1 MNSVSRWAVL
11 ALLSVAGAWSLLGSP
26 VGSIQGSVKDSTGAL
41 VPGVK
46 VTLTNTSTNARLD
59 TTTDANGEFQF
70 LQLPPAAYSLAA
82 QAQGFKKID
91 VPSVLVQVDQ
101 ITHLDLALE
110 VGSLSESVQVEAVA
124 PLLENDKSTL
134 SSVVNSRTI
143 SDMPL
148 NARQVLDL
156 ALVTPGVVPTGAG
169 TQGLGFNVAGAR
181 AQSNVFM
188 WDGVSNM
195 DTQINSALNNF
206 RIDDAVQEFSVQ
218 TSVASAEFGRGTGGE
233 VDVVT
238 KSGSNDFHGSLFE
251 YLRNSDLDAADFFTN
266 LTGAPKTPL
275 HRNQYGATL
284 GGPIKRDKIFFFA
297 SYEGFRQVAPTVST
311 TRVPTAAERAQV
323 TDPISQALLK
333 FWPNP
338 NASIPG
344 SANNFIANVGSTDFD
359 STGLIRVDYRIGDKD
374 TLSARFADYQGTI
387 FTAGA
392 LPALDGNANVPV
404 SRNGSLVW
412 DHTFS
417 PTLLNEFRVGY
428 SRNQTFLTVQ
438 DNGFNAAS
446 IFQAN
451 GQPLPGVVNAAQNPQ
466 DSGLP
471 TIAVSGGYAQLG
483 TSNNLPQGRITNT
496 TELFDNFSWTAPFG
510 KSKHNFRMGY
520 HIREEKARR
529 YLDGSSRGTFNF
541 VNWSDFAAGLVN
553 TSTFRSGSTLAYWNR
568 FPWDLYWQDQ
578 YKMKDNL
585 TVNYGLRYEYPTAI
599 YQSRFDATN
608 FIPGVGPVLL
618 GTNKLLTINPSGLGP
633 AAFGYAQAPFT
644 LTDSGVHVD
653 KNNFAPVL
661 GMAYTPRFSEKIF
674 GHDDTVIRAGFRI
687 GYDDIFNNIPANMAL
702 NAPYTLTT
710 TQASGVTQPGKFP
723 WVTGFNQ
730 GVPLV
735 KFNPDGTPKVGL
747 VSFNAEDPNIRSSYL
762 YQYNLGVQRKIG
774 NNFSIEMDYQGSTG
788 HKLGMFVDQNQPSVI
803 VNNPLV
809 RGNQSPN
816 LQVFPYPLFG
826 TVSTGEDIGNSNY
839 NGGVAIAKYQARSY
853 FIQASYVYSKSI
865 DDVSAFFGSSGE
877 RGAPASSHNI
887 NLERGPS
894 SFDTRQHASILYSLD
909 LPAGPGHRVLGWNNP
924 INRQLFGGWT
934 VSGLVTAQTGQ
945 PFTVYNTAQDFSGFN
960 QFNDR
965 PDVIATGPLPQ
976 DNSNRSDAFGTPG
989 AGAGRGYFSATPPTG
1004 RVGTSGRNQFYG
1016 PGLFNW
1022 DLAAAKS
1029 FVITENRI
1037 RLQFR
1042 GDFFNLFN
1050 HTNFA
1055 NPVHDES
1062 SALFGQITQ
1071 TLGSAVA
1078 TSVGTTAGAY
1088 GAPRQIQFSLRLLF

>member
-1 MNSVSRWAVL
+1 MKRVSRWAALAVL
-11 ALLSVAGAWSLLGSP
+11 SIAGAWSLLGSP
-26 VGSIQGSVKDSTGAL
+26 VGSIQGAVKDSTGAL

-59 TTTDANGEFQF
+59 TTTDPNGEFQF
-70 LQLPPAAYSLAA
+70 LQLPPATYSLTAE
-82 QAQGFKKID
+82 AQGFKKVD
-91 VPSVLVQVDQ
+91 VSSVLVQVDQ
-101 ITHLDLALE
+101 ITHLDLTLE

-169 TQGLGFNVAGAR
+169 TQGLGFNVSGAR

-238 KSGSNDFHGSLFE
+238 KSGSNEFHGTLFE

-323 TDPISQALLK
+323 TDPISKALLQ
-333 FWPNP
+333 FWPTP
-338 NASIPG
+338 NATIPG

-359 STGLIRVDYRIGDKD
+359 STGLIRIDYRIGDKD
-374 TLSARFADYQGTI
+374 TLSARFADYQGTV

-392 LPALDGNANVPV
+392 LPLLDGNANVPV

-428 SRNQTFLTVQ
+428 SRNQTFFTVQ

-446 IFQAN
+446 IFQTN

-471 TIAVSGGYAQLG
+471 TIVVSGGYAQLG

-496 TELFDNFSWTAPFG
+496 TELFDNYSWTAPFG

-520 HIREEKARR
+520 HIREEQARR

-541 VNWSDFAAGLVN
+541 VNWSDFAAGLAN

-585 TVNYGLRYEYPTAI
+585 TLNYGLRYEYPSAI
-599 YQSRFDATN
+599 YQNRFDATN
-608 FIPGVGPVLL
+608 FVPGVGPVLL

-661 GMAYTPRFSEKIF
+661 GLAYTPRFAEKIF
-674 GHDDTVIRAGFRI
+674 GHDDTVIRAGFRV
-687 GYDDIFNNIPANMAL
+687 GYDDIFNNIPANMGL
-702 NAPYTLTT
+702 NAPYSLTT
-710 TQASGVTQPGKFP
+710 TQAAGVTQPGKFP
-723 WVTGFNQ
+723 WITGFNQ

-762 YQYNLGVQRKIG
+762 YQYNMGVQRKIG

-788 HKLGMFVDQNQPSVI
+788 HKLGMFVDQNQPLVI

-816 LQVFPYPLFG
+816 LQIFPYPLFG
-826 TVSTGEDIGNSNY
+826 TISTGEDIGNSNY
-839 NGGVAIAKYQARSY
+839 NGGVAIAKYQARAY
-853 FIQASYVYSKSI
+853 FLQASYVYSKSI

-877 RGAPASSHNI
+877 RGAPASSRNI

-894 SFDTRQHASILYSLD
+894 SFDTRQHASILYSMD
-909 LPAGPGHRVLGWNNP
+909 LPAGPGHRVLGWNNAF
-924 INRQLFGGWT
+924 NRQLFGGWT

-976 DNSNRSDAFGTPG
+976 NNNNRSDAFGTPG
-989 AGAGRGYFSATPPTG
+989 AGPGRGYFSATPPTG

-1022 DLAAAKS
+1022 DLAAAKN
-1029 FVITENRI
+1029 FTITENRI

-1050 HTNFA
+1050 NTNFA
-1055 NPVHDES
+1055 NPIHDES

-1078 TSVGTTAGAY
+1078 TAVGTTAGAY

>member
-1 MNSVSRWAVL
+1 MKTLSKWAVCGVFL
-11 ALLSVAGAWSLLGSP
+11 ICSGSLLASP

-46 VTLTNTSTNARLD
+46 ITLTSTATNAKLE
-59 TTTDANGEFQF
+59 TTSNTNGEFQF
-70 LQLPPAAYSLAA
+70 LQLEPATYSLQAE
-82 QAQGFKKID
+82 AQGFKRVDI
-91 VPSVLVQVDQ
+91 PSVLVQVDQ
-101 ITHLDLALE
+101 ITHLELSLE

-156 ALVTPGVVPTGAG
+156 ALITPGVVPTGAG

-238 KSGSNDFHGSLFE
+238 KSGSNEFHGSLFE

-284 GGPIKRDKIFFFA
+284 GGPIKRNKIFFFT

-323 TDPISQALLK
+323 TDPISKALLQ
-333 FWPNP
+333 FWPTA
-338 NASIPG
+338 NANIPG

-374 TLSARFADYQGTI
+374 MLSARFADYQGTV

-392 LPALDGNANVPV
+392 LPVLDGNANVPV

-412 DHTFS
+412 DHTFG
-417 PTLLNEFRVGY
+417 PTLLNEFRIGY
-428 SRNQTFLTVQ
+428 SRNQTFFTVQ

-446 IFQAN
+446 IFQLN
-451 GQPLPGVVNAAQNPQ
+451 GQPLPGVVNAARNLQ

-471 TIAVSGGYAQLG
+471 TITVNGGFAQLG

-496 TELFDNFSWTAPFG
+496 TELFDNFSWTSPFG

-520 HIREEKARR
+520 HIREEQARR

-578 YKMKDNL
+578 FKMKDNL
-585 TVNYGLRYEYPTAI
+585 TLNYGLRYEYPAAI
-599 YQSRFDATN
+599 YQNRFDATN

-618 GTNKLLTINPSGLGP
+618 GTDKLLTINPSGLGP
-633 AAFGYAQAPFT
+633 AAFGYAQAPFS
-644 LTDSGVHVD
+644 LTSSGVHID

-661 GMAYTPRFSEKIF
+661 GLAYTPRFAEKIF
-674 GHDDTVIRAGFRI
+674 GHDDTVIRAGFRV
-687 GYDDIFNNIPANMAL
+687 GYDDIFNNIPANMGL
-702 NAPYTLTT
+702 NAPYSLTT

-723 WVTGFNQ
+723 WITGFNQ

-735 KFNPDGTPKVGL
+735 KFNADGTPKVGL

-762 YQYNLGVQRKIG
+762 YQYNMGIQRKIG

-816 LQVFPYPLFG
+816 LQIFPYPLFG
-826 TVSTGEDIGNSNY
+826 TISTGEDIGNSNY
-839 NGGVAIAKYQARSY
+839 NGGVAIAKYQARNY
-853 FIQASYVYSKSI
+853 FVQASYVYSKSI

-909 LPAGPGHRVLGWNNP
+909 LPVGPGHRFLGWNNQF
-924 INRQLFGGWT
+924 NRQLFGGWI

-945 PFTVYNTAQDFSGFN
+945 PFTVYDTAQDFSGFN

-965 PDVIATGPLPQ
+965 PDVIATGPLAQ
-976 DNSNRSDAFGTPG
+976 NNNNRSDAFGTPG
-989 AGAGRGYFSATPPTG
+989 TPGRGYFSATPPTG

-1022 DLAAAKS
+1022 DLAAAKN
-1029 FVITENRI
+1029 FAITENRI

-1050 HTNFA
+1050 NTNFS
-1055 NPVHDES
+1055 NPIHDES

-1078 TSVGTTAGAY
+1078 TAVGTTAGAY